1 MKKKMNKE
9 KKIVSIFC
17 KSSLQYSKIG
27 QCLERNYL
35 SLKGKRS
42 AKQDFHIKKKKRKKN
57 CEARHLVYVP
67 RVAEIILVRVLS
79 P

>member
-1 MKKKMNKE
+1 MA
-9 KKIVSIFC
+9 SIFR
-17 KSSLQYSKIG
+17 KSALQYSKIG

-42 AKQDFHIKKKKRKKN
+42 AKQDFHIKKKETKTNN

-67 RVAEIILVRVLS
+67 RVAEIILARVLS